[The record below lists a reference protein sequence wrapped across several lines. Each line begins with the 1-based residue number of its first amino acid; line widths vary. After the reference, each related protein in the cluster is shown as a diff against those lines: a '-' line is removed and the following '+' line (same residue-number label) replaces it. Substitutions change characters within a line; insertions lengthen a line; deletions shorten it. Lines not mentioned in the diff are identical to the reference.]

1 MSASYN
7 ESMTVRFTGN
17 ISIEKM
23 TRAIDRLVERHDA
36 LRSSF
41 DETGKTM
48 KIAPA
53 LKISMPATDFSRI
66 DDLSLIH
73 I

>member
-1 MSASYN
+1 
-7 ESMTVRFTGN
+7 
-17 ISIEKM
+17 M

-66 DDLSLIH
+66 DDPHARGPLRN
-73 I
+73 